1 MLSYQEFMQA
11 AVRERGPDHPVFK
24 FNDKMSGRRLGEMS
38 GVRVPD
44 LLQGPTSLRRL
55 VAPEGP
61 AILKPVNG
69 CTARGV
75 FPLVPQRGGIFR
87 ELFTGGSLTWSDV
100 VEGALAAK
108 HSKRNEEL
116 LARGHYDALRPPWIV
131 EELVERRGRGGRREL
146 PYDWKA
152 FCFGGRVEVI
162 RQAIHFP
169 EKPFSLKVKWY
180 DRNWSPVGEV
190 APATRWKFSPRLPKP
205 KHPSALVEAFEA
217 VASRVDSPFVRV
229 DLFEDEAG
237 PVWGEVTPHPTGGHM
252 QFVQEWD
259 ERLGRAWDAALA

>member
-24 FNDKMSGRRLGEMS
+24 FNDKISGRRLGEMS

-69 CTARGV
+69 CTSRGV
-75 FPLVPQRGGIFR
+75 FPLVPQRGGMFR
-87 ELFTGGSLTWSDV
+87 ELFTGGSLTWSEV

-131 EELVERRGRGGRREL
+131 EELVARRGRGGAGSCPMTGRLLLR
-146 PYDWKA
+146 
-152 FCFGGRVEVI
+152 GRVEVI

-180 DRNWSPVGEV
+180 DRDLPVGEV
-190 APATRWKFSPRLPKP
+190 APGDAVEVFTPAPKP
-205 KHPSALVEAFEA
+205 KHPGALVEAFEE
-217 VASRVDSPFVRV
+217 VASRVDSPSSGWICLRMSGSGVGVR
-229 DLFEDEAG
+229 
-237 PVWGEVTPHPTGGHM
+237 
-252 QFVQEWD
+252 
-259 ERLGRAWDAALA
+259 